1 MASSIFYGWWITA
14 ASGFVLFVTV
24 GVGLYSAPVFLVP
37 LQEHFGWSRA
47 AIAGGGGVAA
57 LMAGVV
63 SPMVG
68 LWIDRYGSRRVMSL
82 GAVLMGCAVA
92 LFALMDSLWHLYAI
106 NLLGALGV
114 SCAAFIPN
122 QVLISNWFVRKRG
135 LAMGLSLAG
144 IGLGGLA
151 LAPLADLLIARL
163 GWRLAYAALA
173 CLFLPM
179 LAVILAVVRTHP
191 AELGLRP
198 DGLPTPSETD
208 DDAPSQPDAVENTT
222 RGLGLGEALRTRA
235 FWMISL
241 CNLLLVFGGFSIV
254 THLVAYL
261 TDQGFG
267 SRTAAVSLG
276 LMIGASVAGRLLF
289 GFLADHVPKARV
301 LSLVLG
307 LLTGCTLLLFRVQ
320 SAEMLPAF
328 LLSFGVA
335 FGGGA
340 VLIPLLVGECFGLRF
355 FGRILGLTM
364 ISATLGGAIGP
375 VLTGRIY
382 DVTGSYQLAFV
393 MHTVGFGLAA
403 VVAYF
408 LRPSTRAGG
417 LE

>member
-1 MASSIFYGWWITA
+1 
-14 ASGFVLFVTV
+14 
-24 GVGLYSAPVFLVP
+24 
-37 LQEHFGWSRA
+37 
-47 AIAGGGGVAA
+47 
-57 LMAGVV
+57 
-63 SPMVG
+63 
-68 LWIDRYGSRRVMSL
+68 
-82 GAVLMGCAVA
+82 
-92 LFALMDSLWHLYAI
+92 
-106 NLLGALGV
+106 
-114 SCAAFIPN
+114 
-122 QVLISNWFVRKRG
+122 
-135 LAMGLSLAG
+135 MGLSLAG

-179 LAVILAVVRTHP
+179 IAVILAVVRTHP

-208 DDAPSQPDAVENTT
+208 DDAPAQLDAVENTT

-235 FWMISL
+235 FWIISL

-320 SAEMLPAF
+320 SAGMLPAF